1 MKKVVLMGVPHH
13 NNLGDNAIAYAEK
26 KFIKDYLPEYD

>member
-13 NNLGDNAIAYAEK
+13 NNLGDNDKINIRKRKGTNKYEK
-26 KFIKDYLPEYD
+26 CN